1 MFALLFAG
9 VLIVL
14 LFFARIKPDNK
25 EIVIGNDLATEI
37 ENAVTMIKEGGQP
50 MQGILK
56 LKEIA
61 DQNPDNE
68 DAQLYLGLFSIQ
80 SGQYDKAVNRFDNV
94 IKLNPENGYAYQLL
108 GQSYELMS
116 DTLKAIQ
123 NYELFIDKTDDEDA
137 KEDIE
142 KHLRNLKI

>member
-37 ENAVTMIKEGGQP
+37 ENAVAMIKEGGQP